1 MDHLTTLH
9 HKFTQ
14 HIYTFNTTDNESDFS
29 ARRWHSSILWSIL
42 AITHC
47 SHDPS
52 WHQADKTSCH
62 HQLWSLASLV
72 TWHLTITTQ
81 LEKEWLVR
89 TIETMTPDCGEVSA
103 ILESHWQSNIY
114 NWVSGVE
121 CIKEFLTTSQYII
134 TLYDSSVTRYLLTT
148 VHTVY
153 TLYQG
158 ILSIFTNLTLTF

>member
-1 MDHLTTLH
+1 MIFIDLCLSHTCCWSQSRIILSIHNRDNNGQWTISQHCITSLH
-9 HKFTQ
+9 NIFTPSTPQ
-14 HIYTFNTTDNESDFS
+14 TKNQISL
-29 ARRWHSSILWSIL
+29 RWHSSILWSIL

-121 CIKEFLTTSQYII
+121 CIKE
-134 TLYDSSVTRYLLTT
+134 LLTT
-148 VHTVY
+148 
-153 TLYQG
+153 G
-158 ILSIFTNLTLTF
+158 

>member
-14 HIYTFNTTDNESDFS
+14 HIYTFNTTNKDFS

-103 ILESHWQSNIY
+103 ILEWYWQSNIY

-121 CIKEFLTTSQYII
+121 CIKEFLTTGQYII
-134 TLYDSSVTRYLLTT
+134 TLYDSSVDQVSTHHCPHCL
-148 VHTVY
+148 H
-153 TLYQG
+153 QG